1 MVKSDLFSEAKK
13 QYSANTGTKPLHY
26 YKRYDEFINNNC
38 IETTNIVEIG
48 TFQGESTR
56 ILATTF
62 PNSRILTIDISN
74 EPRDF
79 SNFTNI
85 FFANID
91 QSNAIILGQ
100 EISTMFPDGVD
111 LVIDDASHLGSL
123 SYATFKAVFPFLKS
137 GGAYFIEDWGT
148 GYWSEWPD
156 GADFESSTFLNRDVQ
171 QKEFLSH
178 SAGMVGFVK
187 SLVDHTSYSDIKS
200 SNFQDKISNYRIKVL
215 EFGPGIAMAVKE

>member
-1 MVKSDLFSEAKK
+1 MTLFSEATKVN
-13 QYSANTGTKPLHY
+13 SGHAVTKPLHY
-26 YKRYDEFINNNC
+26 YKRYDKFIKDNSVE
-38 IETTNIVEIG
+38 ITNILEIG

-62 PNSRILTIDISN
+62 PNFRILTIDISN

-79 SNFTNI
+79 SKFTNI

-91 QSNAIILGQ
+91 QSNAIALGQ

-111 LVIDDASHLGSL
+111 LVIDDASHFGSL

-148 GYWSEWPD
+148 GYWSAWQD
-156 GADFESSTFLNRDVQ
+156 GADFDSSSFLNRDVQ

-178 SAGMVGFVK
+178 SFGMVGFVK
-187 SLVDHTSYSDIKS
+187 SLVDHTSYPDIKS